1 MRISV
6 NADNREYSVQIGPGM
21 IKEEGLFT
29 GFRRAAVVT
38 DETVAKLHLD
48 TIMATLER
56 AKVRAGSI
64 ILPPGEEIKSHDR
77 LFDIY
82 SGLMDNLIGRSD
94 AVIAFGGGT
103 VGDAAGFAAA
113 TYRRGVPLVQCPTT
127 LLAQADSSIGG
138 KVAIDHPRGKN
149 LIGTFYQ
156 PVLVVTDTA
165 LLSTLPR
172 EHLASGMA
180 EVIKCG
186 AISSGDL
193 NSGEDDLTRTVYRTA
208 MIKAGYVQA
217 DTKDTGI
224 RRELN
229 FGHTIGHALER
240 ASGFELL
247 HGCGV
252 SIGMVAMAKIGESMG
267 LTEPGTAEQLISALS
282 AAGLP
287 TEMKNIDKDAFR
299 AAMLLD
305 KKGDGETVNAVFL
318 KKIGQA
324 AVIAMPIG
332 ELCDRALS
340 LAR

>member
-1 MRISV
+1 M
-6 NADNREYSVQIGPGM
+6 
-21 IKEEGLFT
+21 
-29 GFRRAAVVT
+29 
-38 DETVAKLHLD
+38 
-48 TIMATLER
+48 
-56 AKVRAGSI
+56 
-64 ILPPGEEIKSHDR
+64 
-77 LFDIY
+77 
-82 SGLMDNLIGRSD
+82 
-94 AVIAFGGGT
+94 
-103 VGDAAGFAAA
+103 
-113 TYRRGVPLVQCPTT
+113 
-127 LLAQADSSIGG
+127 
-138 KVAIDHPRGKN
+138 AIDHPRGKN

-193 NSGEDDLTRTVYRTA
+193 NAGEDDLTRTVYRTA

-217 DTKDTGI
+217 DPKDTGI

-287 TEMKNIDKDAFR
+287 TEMENIDKDAFR

>member
-1 MRISV
+1 M
-6 NADNREYSVQIGPGM
+6 
-21 IKEEGLFT
+21 
-29 GFRRAAVVT
+29 
-38 DETVAKLHLD
+38 
-48 TIMATLER
+48 
-56 AKVRAGSI
+56 
-64 ILPPGEEIKSHDR
+64 
-77 LFDIY
+77 
-82 SGLMDNLIGRSD
+82 
-94 AVIAFGGGT
+94 
-103 VGDAAGFAAA
+103 
-113 TYRRGVPLVQCPTT
+113 
-127 LLAQADSSIGG
+127 
-138 KVAIDHPRGKN
+138 
-149 LIGTFYQ
+149 
-156 PVLVVTDTA
+156 VTDTA

-208 MIKAGYVQA
+208 MIKAGYVQT
-217 DTKDTGI
+217 DPKDTGI

-267 LTEPGTAEQLISALS
+267 LTEPGTAEQPISALS

-287 TEMKNIDKDAFR
+287 TEMENIDKDAFR

>member
-1 MRISV
+1 
-6 NADNREYSVQIGPGM
+6 
-21 IKEEGLFT
+21 
-29 GFRRAAVVT
+29 
-38 DETVAKLHLD
+38 
-48 TIMATLER
+48 
-56 AKVRAGSI
+56 
-64 ILPPGEEIKSHDR
+64 
-77 LFDIY
+77 
-82 SGLMDNLIGRSD
+82 
-94 AVIAFGGGT
+94 
-103 VGDAAGFAAA
+103 
-113 TYRRGVPLVQCPTT
+113 
-127 LLAQADSSIGG
+127 
-138 KVAIDHPRGKN
+138 
-149 LIGTFYQ
+149 
-156 PVLVVTDTA
+156 
-165 LLSTLPR
+165 
-172 EHLASGMA
+172 
-180 EVIKCG
+180 
-186 AISSGDL
+186 
-193 NSGEDDLTRTVYRTA
+193 

-217 DTKDTGI
+217 DPKDTGI

-229 FGHTIGHALER
+229 FGHTIGHALEQ

-252 SIGMVAMAKIGESMG
+252 SIGMVVMAKIGESMG

-287 TEMKNIDKDAFR
+287 TEMENIDKDAFR